1 MCLVALRQRESEF
14 VVFDCFKETLCYI
27 SSALL
32 PYFLQQLTLT
42 GHKEAVSALT
52 FSTPFSSSPTLLCSA
67 SADSVLLWGLEQED
81 SEGIHNKQQ
90 QTTTNN
96 NENNK
101 QQRKQQSIQQDKQ
114 PQSSTK
120 CSLILQSQSFLVPR
134 PSTVQYTNG
143 AGFLLCSLGLLM
155 CPLGLPQNQ

>member
-14 VVFDCFKETLCYI
+14 AVFDCFKETLCHI

-52 FSTPFSSSPTLLCSA
+52 FSTPSSSSPTLLCSA

-90 QTTTNN
+90 QTTTKTTNN
-96 NENNK
+96 NENNN
-101 QQRKQQSIQQDKQ
+101 QSNRTSNRNLAQNVASFFKARV
-114 PQSSTK
+114 
-120 CSLILQSQSFLVPR
+120 SLFP
-134 PSTVQYTNG
+134 
-143 AGFLLCSLGLLM
+143 
-155 CPLGLPQNQ
+155 GLPLYSILMVQGSCCALWGS